1 MSQIV
6 TAVFDGQVLRPDT
19 PLDMQLGKRYVI
31 TISTESEIHVSPETA
46 TRTKEETYGDA
57 WDVLKAF
64 AGTVQAPPDWSIG
77 HDHYLYGT
85 PKHNSP

>member
-19 PLDMQLGKRYVI
+19 PLNMQLGKRYVI
-31 TISTESEIHVSPETA
+31 TISTESESTE
-46 TRTKEETYGDA
+46 DA

-64 AGTVQAPPDWSIG
+64 TGTVEAPLDWSIE

-85 PKHNSP
+85 PIAQRGVAIE